1 MPPMSPPAPPF
12 PTENKVRPGG
22 SGKQNGPAAGHT
34 QQPSSWAARLAR
46 TGQLNSHG
54 RSLSAF
60 GARKHQPWND
70 RIPVWEQCIPQWD
83 RAILPQTQ
91 SSVDRGMIRQIST
104 ASSTRSRGFD
114 GTVTRD
120 WSLLF
125 SPGRQD
131 LLVRRPWPEYEP
143 ETSAAVGRRWQGT
156 NLGRL
161 HEHSF
166 PPKGPNLL
174 YATLSSA

>member
-1 MPPMSPPAPPF
+1 MPPRPSY
-12 PTENKVRPGG
+12 PTENKTRPGG

-46 TGQLNSHG
+46 TGQLNSA
-54 RSLSAF
+54 SLAAF
-60 GARKHQPWND
+60 QNRGPQPWND

-83 RAILPQTQ
+83 RAVLPQTV
-91 SSVDRGMIRQIST
+91 SSVDRNMMRQIST
-104 ASSTRSRGFD
+104 ASSTRSRSSRGFD

-166 PPKGPNLL
+166 PPKGPPLL
-174 YATLSSA
+174 NTLTMTDFS